1 MFTFEILIILGYL
14 YECFDKAINCGNIE
28 IIPPVAGLLKPF
40 VVYCFNKV
48 ARRHLD

>member
-14 YECFDKAINCGNIE
+14 YESSDKVIDGGNIE
-28 IIPPVAGLLKPF
+28 IIPPVAELLKPF

-48 ARRHLD
+48 ARWNLG